1 MSVFTR
7 RQIVLGLG
15 ALGPVAASAETR
27 RASRPLGGALQ
38 AGAAQQATAIGPYDS
53 AVLPREV
60 RSRFVHNVNGLT
72 MHLLEAG
79 YETGDRPGVL
89 LLHGFPELAYSW
101 RKVMPPLAAAGYHVI
116 APDMR
121 GFGRTDG
128 TDVDYDDDLGPF
140 RRLNRVLDMVG
151 LVSAFGHRSV
161 DVIGHD
167 AGSPVAAWCAVVRP
181 DIFRSVVLMSA
192 PFGGTPSLPFDMANA
207 SGTPAPQISS
217 RGSIQASWRCWI
229 RHASTTSGTTRRVRP
244 TTICGT
250 PRRVCTLSY
259 APTTT

>member
-7 RQIVLGLG
+7 RQIVLGLV
-15 ALGPVAASAETR
+15 ALVGSVAAKARTR
-27 RASRPLGGALQ
+27 GVSRPLGGLQ
-38 AGAAQQATAIGPYDS
+38 AAAAPQATAIGPYD
-53 AVLPREV
+53 AALLPPEI

-72 MHLLEAG
+72 MHVLEAG

-140 RRLNRVLDMVG
+140 RRLNRVLDMVA
-151 LVSAFGHRSV
+151 LVSAFGYRSV

-181 DIFRSVVLMSA
+181 DIFRSVALMSA
-192 PFGGTPSLPFDMANA
+192 PFGGTPSVPFDTVDA
-207 SGTPAPQISS
+207 PATAAPVP
-217 RGSIQASWRCWI
+217 WT
-229 RHASTTSGTTRRVRP
+229 H
-244 TTICGT
+244 
-250 PRRVCTLSY
+250 PRRVGGAGPAAQALPVVLLD
-259 APTTT
+259 A